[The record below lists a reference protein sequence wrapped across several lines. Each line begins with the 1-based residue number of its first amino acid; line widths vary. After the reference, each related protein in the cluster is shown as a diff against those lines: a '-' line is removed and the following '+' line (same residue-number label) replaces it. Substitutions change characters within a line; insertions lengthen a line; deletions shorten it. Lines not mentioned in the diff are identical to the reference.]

1 MLSLSGFP
9 LPFRF
14 LSSASV
20 PVLTTQLL
28 FLPFLSLPV
37 SASQRLPRG
46 CPLRFRFLGFPRSLR
61 PSFPCLPPRL
71 FVLGSLQ
78 FLSPSALSPHSG
90 YLGAS
95 AFSLSVPGLF
105 PLAFALGSGY
115 SALGLYPFQIL
126 PSRSVFLSSVATLAI
141 LSSVFS
147 FVNTFFQNFLNFLFF
162 LFYLYFFIL
171 FIKNPPIIVPLRVFD
186 KRITFVNG
194 IFI

>member
-9 LPFRF
+9 LSFRF

-20 PVLTTQLL
+20 PVLTTQPL

-37 SASQRLPRG
+37 SASQRLPRC
-46 CPLRFRFLGFPRSLR
+46 CPFCFRFPGSPRSFR
-61 PSFPCLPPRL
+61 PGLPCLLPRF

-126 PSRSVFLSSVATLAI
+126 PSRFVFLSSVATLAI

-162 LFYLYFFIL
+162 IFFSNI
-171 FIKNPPIIVPLRVFD
+171 FFFLR
-186 KRITFVNG
+186 
-194 IFI
+194 IFLLLIR